1 MRVIWGDCMAKM
13 TQQEIKEFD
22 ELYEYVHTKIL
33 GYDKN
38 QSLSNTMVLRLK
50 GLSTNKFIEN
60 KNVKST
66 AHYSYSVILNT
77 FKYCSNDIQRNIFGK
92 HFIDENHKFNYILK
106 IVESNLNTV
115 YIRMKANEQS
125 QNTMN
130 TILDNVSSRSTDGQY
145 NPNPKKRKNPLISD
159 DMW

>member
-1 MRVIWGDCMAKM
+1 MRAIWGDCMAKM

-66 AHYSYSVILNT
+66 A
-77 FKYCSNDIQRNIFGK
+77 SNDIQRNIFGK

-115 YIRMKANEQS
+115 YVRMKANEQS
-125 QNTMN
+125 KEKSET
-130 TILDNVSSRSTDGQY
+130 LDFGVITHNGASYQ
-145 NPNPKKRKNPLISD
+145 RKTKDTTNHRLD
-159 DMW
+159 DLW

>member
-1 MRVIWGDCMAKM
+1 MAKM

-22 ELYEYVHTKIL
+22 ELYEYVHTKIM

-38 QSLSNTMVLRLK
+38 QSLSNMMVLRLK

-60 KNVKST
+60 KNIRSS

-77 FKYCSNDIQRNIFGK
+77 FKYCSNNIQKNVFGK

-115 YIRMKANEQS
+115 YVKMKNAEQS
-125 QNTMN
+125 KEKSE
-130 TILDNVSSRSTDGQY
+130 ILDFGVMTHTGASYQ
-145 NPNPKKRKNPLISD
+145 RKTKDTINHRLD
-159 DMW
+159 DLW

>member
-1 MRVIWGDCMAKM
+1 MAKM

-22 ELYEYVHTKIL
+22 ELYEYVHTKIM

-38 QSLSNTMVLRLK
+38 QSLSNMMVLRLK

-60 KNVKST
+60 KNIRSS
-66 AHYSYSVILNT
+66 AYYSYSVILNT
-77 FKYCSNDIQRNIFGK
+77 FKYCFNDIQKNVFGK
-92 HFIDENHKFNYILK
+92 HFTDENHKFNYILK
-106 IVESNLNTV
+106 IVESKLNTV
-115 YIRMKANEQS
+115 YIKMKSNERS

-130 TILDNVSSRSTDGQY
+130 IILDNVSLRSKDGKY

-159 DMW
+159 DIW

>member
-1 MRVIWGDCMAKM
+1 MYKKGDCMAKM

-115 YIRMKANEQS
+115 YVRMKANKQS
-125 QNTMN
+125 KEKSET
-130 TILDNVSSRSTDGQY
+130 LDFGVITHNGASYQ
-145 NPNPKKRKNPLISD
+145 RKTKDTTNHRLD
-159 DMW
+159 DLW